1 MEDFWPV
8 RVSLII
14 GLIFY
19 CKKNK
24 RVASTERIDPAAIL
38 QNNILNTIQSPDEE
52 FKATYNTNFQKFHDA
67 KSEKTDT
74 PGFPNSDTSDDSIPD
89 LE

>member
-1 MEDFWPV
+1 M
-8 RVSLII
+8 I

-24 RVASTERIDPAAIL
+24 RVASSERINPAAIL

-74 PGFPNSDTSDDSIPD
+74 PGLPNSDSSDDSIPD